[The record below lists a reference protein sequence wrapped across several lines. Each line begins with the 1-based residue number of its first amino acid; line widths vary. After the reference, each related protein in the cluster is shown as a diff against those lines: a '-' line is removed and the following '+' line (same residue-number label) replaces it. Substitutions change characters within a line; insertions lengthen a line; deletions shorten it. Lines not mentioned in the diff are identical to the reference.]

1 MTTTQQF
8 LLITLIFTQIIL
20 FSSYYY
26 ILPQY
31 NYKLFWGNILEND
44 YNYYLKTEFFAYIL
58 NIILYLY
65 FIFKDN
71 INNTVIFQ
79 VFLTLICYYG
89 LQLYFL
95 PIVLTQNKNYIRL
108 LLGICVLP
116 MAYLFILAYNQTK
129 KNININEKY
138 LLYITSIIPLL
149 HVLFNNYL
157 SYAFKF

>member
-26 ILPQY
+26 IIPQH

-95 PIVLTQNKNYIRL
+95 PIVLTQNKNLKVLEVIIR
-108 LLGICVLP
+108 
-116 MAYLFILAYNQTK
+116 
-129 KNININEKY
+129 INY
-138 LLYITSIIPLL
+138 Q
-149 HVLFNNYL
+149 
-157 SYAFKF
+157 